1 MERLYKASGKRI
13 FKLGRCLLIIRNWG
27 MGKEEIGVI
36 FPRLQSSAPI
46 AYLIPTNSTSN
57 SKVALG
63 GITPPAPREP

>member
-13 FKLGRCLLIIRNWG
+13 FKLGRCVFIIRNWG
-27 MGKEEIGVI
+27 IGEEGIGST
-36 FPRLQSSAPI
+36 FLDFNPPAPI
-46 AYLIPTNSTSN
+46 PYLISSNSTSN